1 MDDNGVLMLP
11 SDNRILRSLPAS
23 DLAELQAG
31 LKQVTLMPGTA
42 LYKAGSEIEHVH
54 FPSSGVVSVVIS
66 LKTGQEIATGIVG
79 NGGVVGTLIGNA
91 GRLAFGQATV
101 QIEGAAWQLP
111 RAKFLAVVN
120 KSAAVRALANEFEG
134 YLYWQAQQCVA
145 CHAVHTVEARLCR
158 WLLQCQ
164 DVTESEIIPLTQ
176 ENLSQLMG
184 VRRNSVSLSAHELQT
199 AGIIQYR
206 RGSIR
211 IVNREALERAA
222 CECYEAVRGYA
233 SKMTPP
239 LCTEQVDLD

>member
-1 MDDNGVLMLP
+1 MDNNGVLMLP
-11 SDNRILRSLPAS
+11 GENRILKSLAAA

-31 LKQVTLMPGTA
+31 LKQVALVPGAA
-42 LYKAGSEIEHVH
+42 LYKAGSEIEYVH
-54 FPSSGVVSVVIS
+54 FPSSGVVSLVTS

-79 NGGVVGTLIGNA
+79 SGGLVGSLLGNA
-91 GRLAFGQATV
+91 GPLAFGQATV
-101 QIEGAAWQLP
+101 QIEVSAWQLP

-120 KSAAVRALANEFEG
+120 KSAAVRAATIEFEG
-134 YLYWQAQQCVA
+134 YLHWQAQQCVA

-164 DVTESEIIPLTQ
+164 DVTASGIIPLTQ

-211 IVNREALERAA
+211 IVDREALERAA

-239 LCTEQVDLD
+239 LCTEQLEPD